1 MPMSPLPI
9 DPLLP
14 ELLDALRASRAGVLV
29 APPGAGKTTRV
40 PPALLRSGLLD
51 PSHPSVL
58 MLQPR
63 RVAARAAAAR
73 IAEENGWAVGRE
85 VGYQVRF
92 ERRIGPETRLRVA
105 TEGVLNRQLLADPF
119 LEGVG
124 AVVLDEFHERS
135 LHTDLALALLREVRE
150 SVREDL
156 ILVVMSA
163 TLDADPV
170 ARYLG
175 GCPVLRAEGR
185 SFPVEVEYLPPSDAR
200 SPIQDRV
207 RRAAE
212 HAIAT
217 GPRDGGGD
225 LLVFLPGMEEIRRS
239 SRELEPLARRE
250 GLLVLPLHG
259 SLPAEDQDRAIR
271 PADRRKLILATN
283 VAETSLTIEGVTT
296 VIDTG
301 LARFASHDPSRG
313 LDRLELGKI
322 SRASAAQ
329 RAGRAGRT
337 GPGRCL
343 RLWSERDDRG
353 RPEFDEPEIRRVDLC
368 ETVLALHAWGQAD
381 PARFGWFEPP
391 PAASLAGAERLL
403 EMLGALEGGRITG
416 LGRQLLALPTHPRLG
431 RLLVEAARLGRL
443 REGAAMA
450 ALLAEKDLAAVERPG
465 PAPGPRRPASHGRS
479 DLLDRLDRLEEAERA
494 RFAPGL
500 RASGIDPAAARR
512 AAQARD
518 ELLRIGRRLEVP
530 AGPAG
535 HEPGDEDPE
544 DDLLRLPLAA
554 YPDRVCRR
562 RPGDAGAG
570 VMVGGRGVRLE
581 PESVVREAELFL
593 ALDLRDDRRG
603 GTREARVRIASEIRA
618 DWLEAMF
625 PGAVRLERTVRF
637 DESRGRAIAALA
649 VLYRDLVLLEET
661 HGAVSAE
668 EASSALAS
676 TLAER
681 AEAFVREDEAAASLL
696 DRLEF
701 LRRAAPEG
709 DWPAFGPDDLAEV
722 VADACIGR
730 RTVDEVR
737 RVPKAPLLLGRLTH
751 ALRRALDENAP
762 EALQVPT
769 GNRIRLA
776 YEPGRPPVLA
786 VRLQELF
793 GLADTPRLAGGRV
806 PVLLHLLGPNY
817 RPVQVTDD
825 LRSFWTTTYHQVR
838 KDLRAR
844 YPKHSWPE
852 DPWTARPEAKGGRR
866 RT

>member
-73 IAEENGWAVGRE
+73 IAEENGWAVGHE

-156 ILVVMSA
+156 IVVVMSA

-185 SFPVEVEYLPPSDAR
+185 TFPVELEYLPPSDAR

-301 LARFASHDPSRG
+301 LARFATHDPSRG

-353 RPEFDEPEIRRVDLC
+353 RPEFDDPEIRRVDLC

-391 PAASLAGAERLL
+391 PPASLAGAERLL

-465 PAPGPRRPASHGRS
+465 SAPGPRRPASHGRS

-494 RFAPGL
+494 RFSPGL

-603 GTREARVRIASEIRA
+603 GTREARVRIASEVRA

-625 PGAVRLERTVRF
+625 PEAVRPERTVRF
-637 DESRGRAIAALA
+637 DESRGRAIAAQA
-649 VLYRDLVLLEET
+649 MLYRDLVLREET

-722 VADACIGR
+722 VADACIDR

-737 RVPKAPLLLGRLTH
+737 RVPKTPLLLGRLTH
-751 ALRRALDENAP
+751 AQRRALDENAP

-866 RT
+866 S